1 MPTVMVQNNF
11 LSILQ
16 ERLEVNVSDLRSY
29 TNPIPIKRLL
39 QVKIK
44 KKRKKLKNLEVKKKS
59 WPNVYL

>member
-1 MPTVMVQNNF
+1 MPAVMVQNNF

-16 ERLEVNVSDLRSY
+16 ERLGVNVSDHLRSY

-44 KKRKKLKNLEVKKKS
+44 KKKKLKNLEVKKKS